1 MKHMYKA
8 PFKWRVC
15 GWREPQERVNVSCSR
30 TEAEVRLTGRRT
42 GRLTAMQLVVLISED
57 EGPESVMMMMMMMAK
72 MILSLKWKFRR

>member
-1 MKHMYKA
+1 MEGLWVEGAH
-8 PFKWRVC
+8 PFK
-15 GWREPQERVNVSCSR
+15 ERVNVSCSR

-57 EGPESVMMMMMMMAK
+57 EGPDAVMMMMMMAK